1 MACKRLDI
9 RSKVRDITAP
19 LRESATGRLLTAYR
33 DDGDL
38 RARDRLVQ
46 LYMPLVEAFAHAY
59 GRPGADYEELLQA
72 GSVGL
77 VRAIERF
84 DPRRGDEFAALALP
98 AIAEEVGRHLQDRS
112 HPARLPRRL
121 QNASLHLP
129 RVRSEL
135 TARLGRT
142 PLAVELAAELGV
154 KPNEIPVLQQSIAA
168 NGDDPGE
175 ATTVLD
181 DRILRSDVFQALDE
195 PERPVVHLRCVRQLD
210 RGETAAELGISE
222 DRVRAL
228 TRSALP
234 KLRRQLEGRAFPGAA
249 KTAESPAAEE
259 APSATPA
266 TPRKGEARSGRLLVR
281 MTPALH
287 DELARA
293 AERDHVS
300 LNQFVTTALSTAVG
314 EDRANGSPSR
324 SPRWLP
330 AAIVTNI
337 VVLVVTGV
345 VAVALLVVALDQ
357 GW

>member
-33 DDGDL
+33 DDGDV

-84 DPRRGDEFAALALP
+84 DPRRGDEFAASALP
-98 AIAEEVGRHLQDRS
+98 AISEEVRRHLQARS

-121 QNASLHLP
+121 QNASTHLP

-154 KPNEIPVLQQSIAA
+154 KPNEIPVLQQSVAA
-168 NGDDPGE
+168 NGDDPGD
-175 ATTVLD
+175 TTAVLD

-195 PERPVVHLRCVRQLD
+195 LERPVVHLRCVRELG
-210 RGETAAELGISE
+210 RRETAAQLGSSE
-222 DRVRAL
+222 DQVTAL
-228 TRSALP
+228 TKSALP
-234 KLRRQLEGRAFPGAA
+234 KLRRELEARAFPGAA
-249 KTAESPAAEE
+249 KPAEAAPAEEAAPPAAEQ
-259 APSATPA
+259 P
-266 TPRKGEARSGRLLVR
+266 KGEARSGRLLVR

-287 DELARA
+287 DELAHA
-293 AERDHVS
+293 AEREHVS
-300 LNQFVTTALSTAVG
+300 LNQFVTTALSAAVG
-314 EDRANGSPSR
+314 QARAQGSTSR
-324 SPRWLP
+324 SPGWLP